1 MGVPRPR
8 ARARARTSDRRT
20 EDAERHDGTEGR
32 GRGRSGAR
40 GAPGALRGGDM
51 SKSVAKALRGAI
63 GREKNRGI
71 STFLFAHPGRIRAF
85 ATDLDNPRRRG
96 PLHGRRPRRSPRSR
110 AGPLRPRAPR
120 RALRTRKCS
129 SNRHSRVQNAHL
141 GEEGAGVAV
150 LADRGAGPAPER
162 LRRPGGK
169 CSVRCHCRFGQREN
183 SRREAPHACDAWRC
197 CLARLLTCRGG
208 ASGRGA
214 RRTPV
219 GAIETAPGTGK
230 EGDAS

>member
-96 PLHGRRPRRSPRSR
+96 PLHGRRPRLSPRSR
-110 AGPLRPRAPR
+110 DAP
-120 RALRTRKCS
+120 
-129 SNRHSRVQNAHL
+129 
-141 GEEGAGVAV
+141 
-150 LADRGAGPAPER
+150 RGAGPVPGRRDVHFALERALLTAHLECKMHLSNAECTSRRAQGRPAPASP
-162 LRRPGGK
+162 RRPPFQVAG
-169 CSVRCHCRFGQREN
+169 
-183 SRREAPHACDAWRC
+183 SRRPLVRP
-197 CLARLLTCRGG
+197 RPRGPP
-208 ASGRGA
+208 ASAA
-214 RRTPV
+214 RRAGPMVWKGRV
-219 GAIETAPGTGK
+219 GWRSHAQR
-230 EGDAS
+230 

>member
-110 AGPLRPRAPR
+110 DAPTGGRTRPRTPR
-120 RALRTRKCS
+120 RALCTRTS
-129 SNRHSRVQNAHL
+129 TFNRTSRVQNAPLESIMHISTIT
-141 GEEGAGVAV
+141 GPTRSSPPRTASAHTIPRRPPFQVAGSRRPLVRPRP
-150 LADRGAGPAPER
+150 RGPPASAARRAGPMVWKGRVGWRSHA
-162 LRRPGGK
+162 
-169 CSVRCHCRFGQREN
+169 QR
-183 SRREAPHACDAWRC
+183 
-197 CLARLLTCRGG
+197 
-208 ASGRGA
+208 
-214 RRTPV
+214 
-219 GAIETAPGTGK
+219 
-230 EGDAS
+230 